1 MGNSY
6 KSLYFKDGIKLVT
19 VFDVEGQTFVEV
31 LAELLKSR
39 YGETI
44 KPPPW
49 ATFVKTA
56 HFKNRPPSDADW
68 WYKRAASILRT
79 LYIKGPIGVSRLRKK
94 YGGRKDSPMR
104 KAHFHRAAGNH
115 IRKILQQLERVEL
128 VTTSRKGRSLTPK
141 GVSLLDSLAAS
152 ILKNQS
158 VEVKS

>member
-1 MGNSY
+1 M
-6 KSLYFKDGIKLVT
+6 LYLKDGTKLVT
-19 VFDVEGQTFVEV
+19 VFDIEGQTFVEI

-39 YGETI
+39 YGEI
-44 KPPPW
+44 VKPPTW
-49 ATFVKTA
+49 AYFAKTA
-56 HFKNRPPSDADW
+56 HFKNNPPSDTDW

-128 VTTSRKGRSLTPK
+128 VTASKKGRNLTPK

-152 ILKNQS
+152 ITKNQN

>member
-1 MGNSY
+1 
-6 KSLYFKDGIKLVT
+6 LVT

-39 YGETI
+39 YGEVV

-49 ATFVKTA
+49 ATFVKTG
-56 HFKNRPPSDADW
+56 HFKNRPPSDTEW
-68 WYKRAASILRT
+68 WYKRAASILRA
-79 LYIKGPIGVSRLRKK
+79 LYIKGPTGVSRLRKK

-104 KAHFHRAAGNH
+104 KAHFYKAAGNH
-115 IRKILQQLERVEL
+115 IRKILQQLEKAEL
-128 VTTSRKGRSLTPK
+128 VTTSKKGRSLTPK

-152 ILKNQS
+152 ILKSES